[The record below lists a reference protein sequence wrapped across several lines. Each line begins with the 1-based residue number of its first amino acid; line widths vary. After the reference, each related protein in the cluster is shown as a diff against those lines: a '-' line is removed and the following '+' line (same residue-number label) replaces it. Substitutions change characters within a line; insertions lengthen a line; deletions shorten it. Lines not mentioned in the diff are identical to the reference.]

1 MEHIK
6 FPLIHFHFTPSPGS
20 EELYVLSLGETNEF
34 FIFLFIN
41 RCSRIVYLCSTRG
54 AHILKLH
61 ITSSSGDALPVL
73 FCQGRRRNPSS
84 PAVAVDALL
93 GDAEESS
100 APDRRPGKRQ
110 WVASWLRQAVPP
122 VTSTRTLQFPIEK
135 SFQGVLTGVADRVM
149 KDKFH
154 NAKGRGAD
162 NEIRELT
169 PDPSQ
174 HFLFSPSPSL
184 SLS

>member
-1 MEHIK
+1 MWCIK
-6 FPLIHFHFTPSPGS
+6 VLLMQSFHFT
-20 EELYVLSLGETNEF
+20 LSLVQRSIMFFLFAKQMIF
-34 FIFLFIN
+34 FIFLFIK
-41 RCSRIVYLCSTRG
+41 CSHFIYLCSTWG
-54 AHILKLH
+54 AQILKLH
-61 ITSSSGDALPVL
+61 ITSSSKDALPVL
-73 FCQGRRRNPSS
+73 FCWRGLCNPSFL
-84 PAVAVDALL
+84 AVIVALL
-93 GDAEESS
+93 GDAEERL
-100 APDRRPGKRQ
+100 APDWRPRKQ
-110 WVASWLRQAVPP
+110 WWVTSQLQRAVPP
-122 VTSTRTLQFPIEK
+122 VTSTRTLQFPIEE

-169 PDPSQ
+169 LDPSQ